1 MANPLLDIA
10 RRLRDENTSSKT
22 SNPLLDIARKLRDE
36 NTSSNPDDPS
46 FWTPSAPADDPG
58 FDRFVDENI
67 EAVQR
72 SNRFKNEENRARK
85 IAFWN
90 GVRSIPGMNERYD
103 DSEAYTAPA
112 PETNVPTSSLLPS
125 SLPVEDDSEQP
136 TVVTPEELA
145 FRQHQISRAK
155 MEYGLEDIVSGAAF
169 GRGKEAV
176 QSRPDPRNTTWRDD
190 VANGWNEMLGKDV
203 VEDLKRVSTTL
214 SPQAAEQQVRDDAHK
229 AAFWEYMDQ
238 QLDGYNPNVEPSPD
252 DIASMA
258 RALAPV
264 SGQTVKFNGEEF
276 SAEEFGALSKEYV
289 EEARHLDRFQHDA
302 QYRNEWL
309 LRHTGLTEDRYR
321 NKVADELESRIDEI
335 DKLFPSP
342 GSSTMAV
349 RGSYASLGRAMNE
362 RPSSETPAV
371 REWVKKARR
380 AVKSLRKNNF
390 GSGFQ
395 EGWDFSDVATLG
407 FKGLGDKINLTRALN
422 AASDGRKLS
431 KGEQALVDAWAVQ
444 QEAEAAISMLGGRSI
459 GNAIGSSSAESIG
472 FMGGML
478 ATGGVANSA
487 TRGITKAI
495 TRTAAREAAEQ
506 AVRKGASSAIVKG
519 IQKGS
524 LHLGK
529 SIVGSAA
536 RTPMTGHLYSNYTD
550 KRLEQFSPEERRD
563 NDEVSLAIRKMPK
576 SAWKDAL
583 SAYLETF
590 MEYQSEDVGQWIGAG
605 ANALSG
611 RIARSRLGAMVGLKN
626 LPGAKRN
633 AAVEW
638 FKDRAKITNF
648 AGEVLSEAYGDA
660 MVNLFEG
667 NRQGWRQMMSQD
679 YWWTLCGV
687 SALLSG
693 STGALNVPSQ
703 IKSSRTASRLSRLE
717 REALAAIENPELK
730 DRIAQIASIES
741 ITDRS
746 RELSKLDWGSPEIST
761 RDAVHVLD
769 FINARTKLDAM
780 QGNRAE
786 SRRLL
791 RILPDLEF
799 YSEMQYKGADGKSPS
814 GEIMEA
820 ADQNGNTYY
829 VLSGDPEKGG
839 EVSVYDHTQQIFR
852 QMPSSQ
858 LAQWRKTDLSD
869 YIAVNHALK
878 FGVEMQQEKL
888 DNLAMRIDEAV
899 DAGISDKTI
908 ANIIQSEGL
917 KVFEPADQATLVTGE
932 KVVVDSFSKG
942 AYEVVFEDG
951 GRGTVG
957 FNEVLQPDAR
967 IAEAQRAETGNE
979 GQADADVEPNVGD
992 MAEEMAR
999 EAVVNIRNAD
1009 DDVVYTV
1016 DVAGADEPVNIL
1028 RGASLVYDS
1037 ETGAVDV
1044 AATLRNAQEKGLPET
1059 VAIRYADGTAGMVH
1073 ISELQTVLEAAS
1085 SEEIVQGA
1093 RAVAEQ
1099 QTEAEQQQVLDESG
1113 QNVTGNAPD
1122 TDNVETIGEAGQQGD
1137 DPLLGRSLTSSEAAR
1152 VVEQM
1157 EAAAVP
1163 APEVELTPGNWV
1175 AQFGEDGK
1183 VQTPIGEVKMGENQ
1197 YLKLAQKGRNGK
1209 LGMIRPTLA
1218 DPYLIIEDRS
1228 RAKEGQATERPS
1240 TYVFVKPFVDQS
1252 GERSSLFTSITV
1264 QRDGQEVV
1272 ISNQEK
1278 DAGRIGRLLKEGRL
1292 IYIKEATLPSE
1303 SVPSEQGDQSTVPH
1317 EVTPSVNKDTKT
1329 IPENQIT
1336 EPEIPRL
1343 KNGQPDYNAMPAE
1356 MLAVE
1361 MSAALGHDK
1370 AVERIQSARNVNAR
1384 NANKLEKSLASMGDL
1399 NKAMAAEQRLASMR
1413 REDQR
1418 LAGALELLG
1427 VTEEPVDVKKPAEN
1441 FSREIDRLFPD
1452 GLPNVRARVLA
1463 DIARG
1468 QRFVWSDTADGVK
1481 RGVATELGFSGNESE
1496 RRARF
1501 GTLGSEAN
1509 GAKHVSS
1516 YVHDL
1521 WEDSNG
1527 YAFDMDDAALRDEVI
1542 DVLLTTPSR
1551 ASAMEQL
1558 REMAARTEED
1568 PSAPRDAEDLSAA
1581 EAYDRERNESQAD
1594 WGVAEQPGPDDVPF
1608 SVSGDTVHAPE
1619 RITPERWNA
1628 IIDQLNLAVGAGN
1641 VVTDPDAVR
1650 AAYDAILARGA
1661 KIRRQQ
1667 VESANER
1674 FNEQLEQ
1681 LEEGTLPSGD
1691 KITLGNP
1698 SAVLLACGV
1707 NNAEITAT
1715 QRMLKGHIA
1724 KHGLSLD
1731 DLRNLP
1737 MALESPIMVY
1747 EWGDK
1752 ARSTIVITEIPRG
1765 NERIAVAIRLK
1776 PGRNGIAVNAVASV
1790 HGKSVERLLA
1800 DMNTPLTDFGVENL
1814 KWVDKEKVL
1823 DWIAAGGSFG
1833 PSGINQGLVVATN
1846 IVENFENPKIEE
1858 ENVTSSGADAMFFR
1872 TPQGEVYGF
1881 TTGGVI
1887 YLDSSRM
1894 NADTPMHEYTE
1905 LWAQIVA
1912 RENPSWWNRAKEIM
1926 RRDTG
1931 RLGEIWRAV
1940 NEDPNYRGLPEDLRA
1955 SETLSRATGEWF
1967 SRQQAGIK
1975 DDAGLFAALKRIV
1988 REFWRKLKS
1997 VFKKWSDKELA
2008 AMTADDV
2015 MGAPVKDFVEGIDL
2029 QKYRDERTLAG
2040 VHNISAEKFKKAVKK
2055 GGFANPSAAVIDVE
2069 RQSHEGYGEISLI
2082 LPSSLVDSS
2091 SGRNAGTWA
2100 ADAWTPTY
2108 PAVERRFGDAGSAQF
2123 VRDLEA
2129 LPEPMRNETRMGMND
2144 WLDGRDAHRMAYMFL
2159 HERGEAPQ
2167 LNVIPERYGAET
2179 RNAIIQATQGGFS
2192 LFDTSA
2198 EDRKII
2204 LDAYIR
2210 EEFGGDRS
2218 AYERNLDERV
2228 KRLEGLL
2235 DHERTLVRR
2244 RAKEDLEGIREY
2256 GFDYKALSDFV
2267 RKVGDDAHRSGK
2279 VDAAVT
2285 KDESVKYIKEHGLQ
2299 AEFDKWV
2306 DSLEERYGVEEV
2318 LFNGFTPSGTRR
2330 YVPNTLENAS
2340 KMMTRDGRNGA
2351 TGMGISF
2358 NNFAAGLLK
2367 SSGSLAEIRKRKDS
2381 LTPNHEEVEAFR
2393 DKWSE
2398 VFYDLGEKCQP
2409 DASGY
2414 DDYGLYRLAEAAQK
2428 RDPQAYLQKEYGVEL
2443 SDEDAAR
2450 LKEMVHAIRNEMPA
2464 MYFETKFERPVYLNE
2479 FAGAVVPENT
2489 DPEILNALDEAGVP
2503 YRTYGPAEDRPQVIR
2518 EFTRELGDVRFMS
2531 DAEEIHIENA
2541 ARANGT
2547 YMKAPNGMP
2556 TNLTERQWVQV
2567 RTRAFKEWFG
2577 DWEKAARIEKL
2588 RNSASVEITG
2598 NEIEASEDVKE
2609 YRRNAMEYGKKL
2621 RGEYINKDTGKNIV
2635 INRDSLAEVLHHDGS
2650 NIAHI
2655 QSIAAIPMMIE
2666 NAIYIETSPV
2676 SDAGNRLR
2684 NATNIHYYV
2693 CGLNIGNEP
2702 YTAKLVIAELSNGE
2716 RYYDHKLTQIEKGEL
2731 LNRAELSSTVADSN
2745 SPLSDLKDKRLLSL
2759 LQTNASKVVDEN
2771 GEPLVVYHGTPLSRS
2786 QITPNRGWHGD
2797 EYIRQEAPFH
2807 TFRGGEYSGL
2817 IFTSVDYDKAQS
2829 IAEKRAESIP
2839 DDEQGN
2845 EQWTSEGYVYD
2856 LYVNARRL
2864 FDPKDPVAAYTVLRS
2879 MGSEIP
2885 TLSFYGGKGNNVTI
2899 EEALSI
2905 ATSERNSWLITETPE
2920 FIARIKELG
2929 YDGLAGY
2936 DEGVRYIAAMSP
2948 NQLKDAR
2955 HNSGDFSARNDDIR
2969 FQVVGN
2975 TTQGGPR
2982 PTRQQQLL
2990 SDIEDAVGDPRN
3002 DLATTIR
3009 NFTPQVWEFWE
3020 ALADE
3025 LGEPQARELLS
3036 SFENAGERSAAMESL
3051 RGMRQA
3057 LLDRENRLKE
3067 AEIQRR
3073 ADRREYHEKVMNLYS
3088 RLADEDLTPE
3098 SLPHSIS
3105 DYIRALIT
3113 PEMMDVMGIRDFRSI
3128 VSDVEEALRQSD
3140 IQQTLAEYR
3149 KRRNRYHR
3157 SVQSKKESGQL
3168 EKERLQVEASLQGF
3182 TSAVLKTRPMQRI
3195 MDAAADLDFKL
3206 VRNRFDRLLK
3216 LKVEGLNASGV
3227 NVGKSVD
3234 DRTRRFFKLF
3244 RDGLSLTEEQLGAQM
3259 EDPSE
3264 ASDAVV
3270 LHRMYRACVEEE
3282 QDLDDLNARLRKYS
3296 RESVRLYRVITSESK
3311 AISDSMRDEARDKR
3325 RTVRRAI
3332 DSARAAIVAAKSHL
3346 ASSYSEL
3353 NENLTLKIQTGRTL
3367 FKEQTEARERY
3378 RRQLVSEAIR
3388 AVEPKGEKKNGD
3400 FPEGNKLI
3408 KAVTSPFNT
3417 FENMIQTISIND
3429 PGRDGIIYRRLM
3441 LGRDGWAESNARY
3454 QQGKTEAIQGVVAAF
3469 QSLVSDHHVR
3479 NTDDL
3484 FRYFQQPLKDAS
3496 GNQLILETI
3505 SPEGSFYKS
3514 RSVVVTRGKAL
3525 LWIAYGR
3532 QDDLMPRLD
3541 NIGITREKL
3550 ESLIEVL
3557 SPADMDFLNWLQREL
3572 LPELRRERYNPVY
3585 RRMFGV
3591 DMDSNPWYFPFVANK
3606 NMVYR
3611 NVDMSQIEAD
3621 GLPATITGSVIRRKR
3636 TMIEPDLDVDIM
3648 SVLMNH
3654 LDEMEHWSAFAPL
3667 VSDLNALLSSS
3678 QFRNALDSQEKGR
3691 SNDFKKVCFIA
3702 VGAYKK
3708 FQPDPSEQFMTRI
3721 EKTCAGAKIA
3731 YRGFTAIKQL
3741 LSGVMFRSYT
3751 SDIRFQGILT
3761 RHLLLGGRTTWNWAL
3776 ENIPSFRERWE
3787 SRYAGDERL
3796 ALKAPARGKAGQW
3809 FFDHRLLHETG
3820 KGIKRE
3826 GMYMNALI
3834 DAWTCAKGARAVYEF
3849 EKIRLLDRGFDATEA
3864 DRQAK
3869 LLAAIAMNT
3878 TQQSSEGAYLS
3889 ALQSD
3894 RTIGAAAIS
3903 TFNNSSFAFGR
3914 IVQQGWRVLSMS
3926 KQQQDVILSA
3936 KRQYWID
3943 HGKSETEAAQF
3954 AQDEMKRLRRD
3965 ARLKI
3970 IIAGYLGNLIW
3981 NLFPPVVT
3989 ATIAGFYIK
3998 DRDGEDTSYWRAWW
4012 NILQNELSWS
4022 AFVTPAFRNFVG
4034 GATAESFMNGY
4045 GLNFTLFI
4053 SDAEK
4058 LTKEIKEAAQ
4068 EFNPT
4073 LCLHLLGKLGA
4084 WGISTDLSSFVNIY
4098 KGAEKLLTK
4107 DDERIA
4113 GVFQMLNSPKAIM
4126 AAAELYPASGE
4137 TEEEYVGRMAYINTI
4152 TDGEMKRIDSTPG
4165 YRLEDEDL
4173 RTRRNLKK
4181 WARNYETYR
4190 RAAALNMRWERNRSG
4205 VVEIPELKKVDE
4217 DYDAALKWM
4226 GLTSSGTPSDE
4237 IKQIYGSISDEE
4249 KARIRE
4255 IVPLARQISF
4265 AEKMTATNVVFD
4277 ETWKEQ
4283 VRALVESKKKV
4294 IEIVENYKKQ

>member
-103 DSEAYTAPA
+103 YSEAYTAPA

-125 SLPVEDDSEQP
+125 SLPVEDDSEPP

-155 MEYGLEDIVSGAAF
+155 MESGLEDIVSGAAF
-169 GRGKEAV
+169 GRGKETV

-309 LRHTGLTEDRYR
+309 LQHTGLTEDRYR
-321 NKVADELESRIDEI
+321 NKVADELDNRIDEI
-335 DKLFPSP
+335 DKLFPESEVAP
-342 GSSTMAV
+342 M
-349 RGSYASLGRAMNE
+349 RKSYISLGMAMAD
-362 RPSSETPAV
+362 RPSRESLAV

-380 AVKSLRKNNF
+380 VVKSLRKNNF

-487 TRGITKAI
+487 TRGITKAT
-495 TRTAAREAAEQ
+495 TRMAAREAAEQ
-506 AVRKGASSAIVKG
+506 AVRKGALSAIVKG

-611 RIARSRLGAMVGLKN
+611 KIARSRLGAMVGLKN
-626 LPGAKRN
+626 LSGVKRN

-667 NRQGWRQMMSQD
+667 NKQGWRQMMSQD

-703 IKSSRTASRLSRLE
+703 IKSSRTASRLYRLE

-814 GEIMEA
+814 GEIIEA

-852 QMPSSQ
+852 QMASSQ
-858 LAQWRKTDLSD
+858 LTQWRKADLSD

-917 KVFEPADQATLVTGE
+917 KVFEPVDQATLVTGE

-1122 TDNVETIGEAGQQGD
+1122 TGNVETIGEAGQQGD

-1252 GERSSLFTSITV
+1252 GERSYLFTSITV
-1264 QRDGQEVV
+1264 KRDGQEVV

-1361 MSAALGHDK
+1361 MSAAIGHDK
-1370 AVERIQSARNVNAR
+1370 AVERIQSARTVNAR
-1384 NANKLEKSLASMGDL
+1384 NADKLEKSLTSMGDL

-1413 REDQR
+1413 KEDER
-1418 LAGALELLG
+1418 LTAALEQLG
-1427 VTEEPVDVKKPAEN
+1427 VREEPTDVKKPAEN

-1468 QRFVWSDTADGVK
+1468 QRFVWTDTADGAK

-1501 GTLGSEAN
+1501 GILGSETN

-1912 RENPSWWNRAKEIM
+1912 RENPAWWNRAKEIM

-1940 NEDPNYRGLPEDLRA
+1940 SEDPNYKGLPEDLRA

-1967 SRQQAGIK
+1967 SLQQAGIK

-1997 VFKKWSDKELA
+1997 VFRKWSDKELA

-2029 QKYRDERTLAG
+2029 QRYRNERTLAG

-2055 GGFANPSAAVIDVE
+2055 GGFANPSAAVLDVE
-2069 RQSHEGYGEISLI
+2069 RQAHEGYGEISLI
-2082 LPSSLVDSS
+2082 MPSSLVDSS
-2091 SGRNAGTWA
+2091 SGHNVGTYF
-2100 ADAWTPTY
+2100 ADAYTPRF
-2108 PAVERRFGDAGSAQF
+2108 PAIERQMSDEGSNAANH
-2123 VRDLEA
+2123 DLA
-2129 LPEPMRNETRMGMND
+2129 KLPEEMQDKMRMALNG
-2144 WLDGRDAHRMAYMFL
+2144 WLDGRGTDGLEYMFL

-2167 LNVIPERYGAET
+2167 LVNRPRKFSDDIQTAVID
-2179 RNAIIQATQGGFS
+2179 ATHGGYS
-2192 LFDTSA
+2192 LNGLTPDEA
-2198 EDRKII
+2198 DRVV
-2204 LDAYIR
+2204 DAYIAAKH
-2210 EEFGGDRS
+2210 GGDRA
-2218 AYERNLDERV
+2218 AYEQEVQNTKEALQP
-2228 KRLEGLL
+2228 GLTSSR
-2235 DHERTLVRR
+2235 ELVRR
-2244 RAKEDLEGIREY
+2244 RTERRLGIIDERGYDPAVINSFLAEI
-2256 GFDYKALSDFV
+2256 LSDV
-2267 RKVGDDAHRSGK
+2267 RHGGRVDVDLTVAEAQRIMEDGK
-2279 VDAAVT
+2279 LRPDF
-2285 KDESVKYIKEHGLQ
+2285 ER
-2299 AEFDKWV
+2299 WM
-2306 DSLEERYGVEEV
+2306 DSLSERYGINEV
-2318 LFNGFTPSGTRR
+2318 IFKGYTSAGDRR
-2330 YVPNTLENAS
+2330 YVPATLENISADMRE
-2340 KMMTRDGRNGA
+2340 KGRQGVE
-2351 TGMGISF
+2351 GLGITF
-2358 NNFAAGLLK
+2358 ENFAAGLLDK
-2367 SSGSLAEIRKRKDS
+2367 SGDLDKIRSEKER
-2381 LTPNHEEVEAFR
+2381 LNANHDAVDAFR
-2393 DKWSE
+2393 DRWSD

-2414 DDYGLYRLAEAAQK
+2414 DDYGLYRLAEAARK
-2428 RDPQAYLQKEYGVEL
+2428 RDPQAYLKKEYGVEL

-2450 LKEMVHAIRNEMPA
+2450 LKEMVHAIRSEMPA

-2489 DPEILNALDEAGVP
+2489 DSEILNALDEAGVP

-2518 EFTRELGDVRFMS
+2518 EFTRELGDVRFS
-2531 DAEEIHIENA
+2531 RDFTQRRLTSLEKLENRRA
-2541 ARANGT
+2541 SLLVDRANI
-2547 YMKAPNGMP
+2547 ANFEDR
-2556 TNLTERQWVQV
+2556 LAELD
-2567 RTRAFKEWFG
+2567 A
-2577 DWEKAARIEKL
+2577 
-2588 RNSASVEITG
+2588 
-2598 NEIEASEDVKE
+2598 EIEAYKRVDHVAETYGEHGEEAESDAHLRAVEDAVYDMQRE
-2609 YRRNAMEYGKKL
+2609 MNIPTPTVVVRNA
-2621 RGEYINKDTGKNIV
+2621 D
-2635 INRDSLAEVLHHDGS
+2635 
-2650 NIAHI
+2650 
-2655 QSIAAIPMMIE
+2655 
-2666 NAIYIETSPV
+2666 
-2676 SDAGNRLR
+2676 
-2684 NATNIHYYV
+2684 
-2693 CGLNIGNEP
+2693 
-2702 YTAKLVIAELSNGE
+2702 
-2716 RYYDHKLTQIEKGEL
+2716 
-2731 LNRAELSSTVADSN
+2731 
-2745 SPLSDLKDKRLLSL
+2745 
-2759 LQTNASKVVDEN
+2759 
-2771 GEPLVVYHGTPLSRS
+2771 
-2786 QITPNRGWHGD
+2786 
-2797 EYIRQEAPFH
+2797 
-2807 TFRGGEYSGL
+2807 
-2817 IFTSVDYDKAQS
+2817 
-2829 IAEKRAESIP
+2829 
-2839 DDEQGN
+2839 
-2845 EQWTSEGYVYD
+2845 
-2856 LYVNARRL
+2856 
-2864 FDPKDPVAAYTVLRS
+2864 
-2879 MGSEIP
+2879 
-2885 TLSFYGGKGNNVTI
+2885 
-2899 EEALSI
+2899 
-2905 ATSERNSWLITETPE
+2905 E
-2920 FIARIKELG
+2920 FIARLREMGATDEQMAGITLEHCPSGIQWRGEIVIRGDAMVDKAHTRNTYIHEQAHDITEALFSMVEL
-2929 YDGLAGY
+2929 YDAAVDMGPDYMNSRLEKRDASYHVDAARVDSMIQGANEMISRGVELLY
-2936 DEGVRYIAAMSP
+2936 RKGVLDEFFATENGPVYPVIMYLEEHGVPPR
-2948 NQLKDAR
+2948 LKDLIVENLQNIKADR
-2955 HNSGDFSARNDDIR
+2955 YGTKRTRQNLPEVEGQFYSRLFSARGGDSETDGTGEGTGTAGNAVPERIGTGAAGATEDSGGRNDGRGRDLAEDSSLYGTEEGILFR
-2969 FQVVGN
+2969 ADDNGRPAKSSQPAASMRGTDR
-2975 TTQGGPR
+2975 TTVEAHEGVDGGGDVALR
-2982 PTRQQQLL
+2982 RSFSGTEGL
-2990 SDIEDAVGDPRN
+2990 SFAERDEGGVRETDAVGVHPTRGG
-3002 DLATTIR
+3002 DLDSPVSTT
-3009 NFTPQVWEFWE
+3009 PSVASLMQQAEEE
-3020 ALADE
+3020 A
-3025 LGEPQARELLS
+3025 R
-3036 SFENAGERSAAMESL
+3036 AA
-3051 RGMRQA
+3051 
-3057 LLDRENRLKE
+3057 N
-3067 AEIQRR
+3067 
-3073 ADRREYHEKVMNLYS
+3073 RREYHEKVLNLYS

-3098 SLPHSIS
+3098 SLPHSVS

-3140 IQQTLAEYR
+3140 IQQTLVEYR
-3149 KRRNRYHR
+3149 KQKDRYRR

-3168 EKERLQVEASLQGF
+3168 EKERLRVEASLQDF

-3195 MDAAADLDFKL
+3195 MDAAADLDLKL
-3206 VRNRFDRLLK
+3206 VRKRFDRLLK
-3216 LKVEGLNASGV
+3216 LKVEDLNASGV

-3234 DRTRRFFKLF
+3234 DGTRRFFKLF
-3244 RDGLSLTEEQLGAQM
+3244 RDGLSLTEEQLGARM

-3282 QDLDDLNARLRKYS
+3282 QDLNDLNAQLRHYS
-3296 RESVRLYRVITSESK
+3296 RESVRLYHIITERK
-3311 AISDSMRDEARDKR
+3311 KGISDSMREEARDKR
-3325 RTVRRAI
+3325 RTARRAI

-3378 RRQLVSEAIR
+3378 RRRLVSEAIR

-3400 FPEGNKLI
+3400 FPEGNKLV
-3408 KAVTSPFNT
+3408 KAATSPFDT
-3417 FENMIQTISIND
+3417 YENMIQTISIND

-3469 QSLVSDHHVR
+3469 QSLVSDHHVS

-3484 FRYFQQPLKDAS
+3484 FRYFQQPLKDAI

-3514 RSVVVTRGKAL
+3514 RSVVITRGKAL

-3532 QDDLMPRLD
+3532 QNDLMPRLD

-3611 NVDMSQIEAD
+3611 NVDMSQIETD

-3751 SDIRFQGILT
+3751 SDKRFQGILT
-3761 RHLLLGGRTTWNWAL
+3761 RHLFLGGRTTWNWAL

-3809 FFDHRLLHETG
+3809 VFDHRLLHEFE

-3849 EKIRLLDRGFDATEA
+3849 EKIRLQDRGFDATEA

-3878 TQQSSEGAYLS
+3878 TQQSSEEAYLS

-3914 IVQQGWRVLSMS
+3914 IVQQGWRVLNMDD
-3926 KQQQDVILSA
+3926 QQRSIILSA

-3943 HGKSETEAAQF
+3943 HGKSETEASEL

-3970 IIAGYLGNLIW
+3970 VIAGYLGNLIW
-3981 NLFPPVVT
+3981 GMFPPVVT

-3998 DRDGEDTSYWRAWW
+3998 DREGDDTSYWRAWW

-4084 WGISTDLSSFVNIY
+4084 WGISTDLNSFVNIY

-4137 TEEEYVGRMAYINTI
+4137 TEEEYVGRMAYINAI
-4152 TDGEMKRIDSTPG
+4152 TDGEMNRIDSTPG
-4165 YRLEDEDL
+4165 YRLKDEDL
-4173 RTRRNLKK
+4173 RSRRNLKK

-4205 VVEIPELKKVDE
+4205 VVEIPELEKVDE

-4226 GLTSSGTPSDE
+4226 GLTSSGIPSDE
-4237 IKQIYGSISDEE
+4237 LKQIYGLVSDEE
-4249 KARIRE
+4249 KSRIKE
-4255 IVPLARQISF
+4255 LVPIARQISF

-4294 IEIVENYKKQ
+4294 IAIVENYKKQ